1 MTLLL
6 ALIALVAPRRMHLA
20 FSLIVALVAFGAFD
34 SFEFVRE
41 SVRKPYVIENYLY
54 VNSLYSPSIPGD
66 GGFNADK
73 INDAGVLKVA
83 TWINIRELHQRQ
95 SGRGGARDLPRGVL
109 KLPHRRRA
117 IAAFINTWSSGNG
130 IRTRLAPCSA
140 AFI

>member
-6 ALIALVAPRRMHLA
+6 ALIALAAPRRMHLA
-20 FSLIVALVAFGAFD
+20 FSLIVALVAFGALD

-41 SVRKPYVIENYLY
+41 SVRKPYVIVNYLY
-54 VNSLYSPSIPGD
+54 ANSLYSPSIPGD

-73 INDAGVLKVA
+73 INDAGVLKIA
-83 TWINIRELHQRQ
+83 TWINIRELTKDNQVAV
-95 SGRGGARDLPRGVL
+95 GREIFRVECSSCHTPA
-109 KLPHRRRA
+109 A
-117 IAAFINTWSSGNG
+117 IAASINTWSSGNG